1 MDVFDLVAKIT
12 MDTSDYESKLSSAKS
27 AASESGSGISSAFG
41 TVASGVGKAM
51 STVTKV
57 TAAAIGAAATGVSTL
72 TTLAVNQYAQYE
84 QMEGGISKIFGT
96 ANQSLGQYA
105 ATFDGTLEEAR
116 ASYEKLEATQQLVM
130 DNAANSWKTAGT
142 SANEYM
148 ETVTTL
154 SGALMSSLDY
164 DKTAAAEYADRAI
177 TDMSDIANTYG
188 YTMDQVSGIYT
199 SVSRGLYQTIDT
211 LTAGAFAGTKAG
223 YQKLIDTMADA
234 TDIQKKLN
242 ITVEKGNYDYDNF
255 VNAMS
260 VYNEKMG
267 IAGTT
272 AKEASTTIQ
281 GSLNQTKAAWQ
292 NLLTGIGDSNA
303 DIESL
308 MDNLIESLVGV
319 EEHLDHNGQKVEATG
334 GLIGNVVPVVET
346 ALSSIGTLIE
356 KLVPEALDLIPS
368 LINDVLPKITSA
380 ATELVGGLVSAF
392 SDNMDTI
399 SSVISQIVDA
409 IVNLLP
415 DIISLGGQIAST
427 LATAIM
433 NNLDK
438 ILEAAGKILEMI
450 LTGLSNNAEK
460 LSSGAVEII
469 TKLVGFITDNIDLV
483 INSAI
488 DIVNGLANGLLEN
501 LDVLLEAGLELLMA
515 IVSAIPDFIIKLAD
529 SLSDIIDTIVNFL
542 TGDGLVD
549 IIEAATEMFLGLVKA
564 LPDVLVALV
573 DALVGIIDSVVQ
585 LMSGDGSS
593 EILEAAL
600 VMFLEIAAAVPEI
613 LGTLLGAI
621 GELLVGVVQ
630 AINTYAANMKAAA
643 VELWGKITEA
653 VEDVGAEIV
662 AKIKEK
668 IEEWKTAISD
678 KVNDFK
684 EVGKNLIIGLW
695 NGISDKAQWVYD
707 KITGMGSTI
716 VDKVKGIFGVESPSK
731 VFAEIGG
738 YLAEGLGLGW
748 EDEIDDVNKQ
758 IDKDLKYEGEIDI
771 AAKTSGFTA
780 PITKAAERS
789 EGNLENARLVI
800 NNTTVYDGDV
810 IEEKTYEY
818 MIQRMGD
825 ELTATKISEG
835 GGY

>member
-41 TVASGVGKAM
+41 TVASGVGRAM

-72 TTLAVNQYAQYE
+72 TTLAVKQYAQYE

-96 ANQSLGQYA
+96 ANQSLEDYA
-105 ATFDGTLEEAR
+105 ATFDGTLEEAK
-116 ASYEKLEATQQLVM
+116 ASYEELEATQQLVM

-148 ETVTTL
+148 ETVTAL

-199 SVSRGLYQTIDT
+199 SISRGLYQTLDT

-223 YQKLIDTMADA
+223 YQDLIDTMADA

-260 VYNEKMG
+260 VYNEKVG

-272 AKEASTTIQ
+272 AKEASTTIS
-281 GSLNQTKAAWQ
+281 GSLSQMSAAWS
-292 NLLTGIGDSNA
+292 NLLTGIADENANIDDLMGNLVDSIVGYTDDAGN
-303 DIESL
+303 EVNGFL
-308 MDNLIESLVGV
+308 DNI
-319 EEHLDHNGQKVEATG
+319 
-334 GLIGNVVPVVET
+334 IPVVET
-346 ALSSIGTLIE
+346 SLTSIGTLIE

-368 LINDVLPKITSA
+368 LITDVLPKITNA

-399 SSVISQIVDA
+399 SSVISQILTAFVD
-409 IVNLLP
+409 LLP
-415 DIISLGGQIAST
+415 DIISLGGQIIST
-427 LATAIM
+427 LATAIV
-433 NNLDK
+433 NNLDAILAAAGD
-438 ILEAAGKILEMI
+438 ILEKLT
-450 LTGLSNNAEK
+450 TGLSQNTEK
-460 LSSGAVEII
+460 LVNGAIEII
-469 TKLVGFITDNIDLV
+469 TKLMGFLTDNADLLIDAAVQIIEGLTTG
-483 INSAI
+483 
-488 DIVNGLANGLLEN
+488 IVNNLDVIIEAGIELAMAIFNGLLDALPE
-501 LDVLLEAGLELLMA
+501 LLEY
-515 IVSAIPDFIIKLAD
+515 IPDMISTVSEK
-529 SLSDIIDTIVNFL
+529 
-542 TGDGLVD
+542 LVD
-549 IIEAATEMFLGLVKA
+549 CA
-564 LPDVLVALV
+564 PD
-573 DALVGIIDSVVQ
+573 
-585 LMSGDGSS
+585 
-593 EILEAAL
+593 ILEAATTMFLAL
-600 VMFLEIAAAVPEI
+600 VEALPDILVDLIDAVEGILMAVVNLMSGEGSSEFAEAALTMFLEIVAAVPEI
-613 LGTLLGAI
+613 LGALLGAI
-621 GELLVGVVQ
+621 GDLLVACVN
-630 AINTYAANMKAAA
+630 AFNTYVSNMYEAGK
-643 VELWGKITEA
+643 ELWGKIKDA
-653 VEDVGAEIV
+653 VEDVGAEIID
-662 AKIKEK
+662 KIKEK

-684 EVGKNLIIGLW
+684 EIGKNLITGLW
-695 NGISDKAQWVYD
+695 NGISDKAQWLYD
-707 KITGMGSTI
+707 KISGMGSTV
-716 VDKVKGIFGVESPSK
+716 VDKVKSIFGVASPSK

-748 EDEIDDVNKQ
+748 DEGIEDVNKQ

-780 PITKAAERS
+780 PITKATERS
-789 EGNLENARLVI
+789 ESNLENARLVI

-825 ELTATKISEG
+825 ELTATKIAEG